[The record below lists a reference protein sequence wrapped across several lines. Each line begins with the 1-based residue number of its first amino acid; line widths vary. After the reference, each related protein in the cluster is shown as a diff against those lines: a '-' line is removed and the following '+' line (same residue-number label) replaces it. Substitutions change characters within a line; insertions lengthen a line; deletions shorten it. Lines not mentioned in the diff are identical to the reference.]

1 MTLPLDLSIHFS
13 GAALSYSATGLPDG
27 LEIDPATG
35 VVTGAFAAPGASVVT
50 VTASNQAGEAV
61 GAFNWLVEEATV
73 IEAPENTAPPSIIG
87 AAVIGET
94 LNVEPGT
101 WTGAPD
107 FAFQWLRNGAPISG
121 ATGAA
126 YVLAAS
132 DDLAEIAVRV
142 TATNESGSAAA
153 ASAGAV
159 VRYQA
164 PFAEGGLQDQEF
176 SLGGGARTVDA
187 AADFIGAVGGAWS
200 VSGAGATIDAAG
212 VVSIPTDAPLAD
224 ASVIVE
230 YANSGGA
237 ASSAFSVT
245 VKAAPSSIAVDSA
258 SVRFPVSN
266 PMAASADMAYIALPN
281 FKPIG
286 VETVWAGDACF
297 MASIS
302 MPAQSWSD
310 TTKGWMKTNTHILG
324 NGNSGGSANQSFSI
338 FARPTRNL
346 DERGNELVISVSGS
360 GRRAEIDIGR
370 ERDFLAVARQV
381 GSDLFIELY
390 KDGVRFHSSTLAAMP
405 EENFRNGFK
414 IGAQGRGS
422 DGLPVSF
429 GGDGAFDG
437 SVGFFGYIDGT
448 VTQAQCEA
456 ISAGADPAAE
466 ITGWHYAAK
475 FTDPS
480 NTAPF
485 ADPTGKGAFTFVG
498 SGFRKGGDIHP
509 TRSGAAWFKL
519 DPVFEGHVWSVAPGA
534 STALITL
541 SGKASGVTGQVEAR
555 YFDADGTVRKDW
567 TVLAGSTI
575 AGGAWEGTME
585 APLGKGWGHVEA
597 RPVSS
602 PAMVQRSRAEC
613 GVGYDIYP
621 LGQSQVEIALTEAS
635 RGVTPSATAALSIAE
650 RIWSGTVPI
659 DIVSQTP
666 ISPGRPV
673 SDGLAAMASYAETV
687 TDAPVRIISLAESGT
702 GVAWLLDD
710 SDTRRN
716 WSDLVRVLDLAKP
729 TSGAVVMNWGTAQLS
744 VPDQAGNFLDPL
756 WKGAAPTTQTY
767 SVDHHI
773 QGGDFPPETT
783 FAISPITPHFS
794 KGEVG
799 PLASN
804 PSTFWFQPVSAYN
817 INKEM
822 EAWCADEGLVY
833 GPEIPG
839 FVLEAGGNTHQD
851 RAVPYGSERLLIRM
865 AETGFRALGI
875 SGATDPTLGTA
886 VRSGATITI
895 PATLPN
901 GGTLQ
906 TAWSIAGVTP
916 PAGWTTVQ
924 GFEVSEDGGATWSN
938 GASAASA
945 SPEFSAEIVGSSVVL
960 TRAAGT
966 WAAGTMWRYAAMGPL
981 NYGETTKPL
990 RLQHGLLYEGDGDG
1004 TGPVPQLASEGGIGL
1019 PVRSKEGV
1027 AA

>member
-35 VVTGAFAAPGASVVT
+35 VVTGAFSAPGASVVT

-73 IEAPENTAPPSIIG
+73 VEAPENTAPPSIIG

-245 VKAAPSSIAVDSA
+245 VKAAPSSITVDSA
-258 SVRFPVSN
+258 SLRFPVSN
-266 PMAASADMAYIALPN
+266 PKAAAADMAYIDLPN
-281 FKPIG
+281 FKPVG
-286 VETVWAGDACF
+286 SETVWAGDACF

-302 MPAQSWSD
+302 IPAQSWLAGS
-310 TTKGWMKTNTHILG
+310 TGWLKNNTHILG
-324 NGNSGGSANQSFSI
+324 NGNAGGSASQSFSI
-338 FARPTRNL
+338 FVKPTL
-346 DERGNELVISVSGS
+346 KPSVGGNELVISVSGA
-360 GRRAEIDIGR
+360 GTRETIDIGR

-390 KDGVRFHSSTLAAMP
+390 KDGTRFHTSTHGAMP

-414 IGAQGRGS
+414 IGAQGSGS
-422 DGLPVSF
+422 DGPPVSF

-456 ISAGADPAAE
+456 ISAGADPATA

-480 NTAPF
+480 NTTPF
-485 ADPTGKGAFTFVG
+485 ADPTAKGDFTFVG

-509 TRSGAAWFKL
+509 TRSGSTWFKL
-519 DPVFEGHVWSVAPGA
+519 DPVYEGHVWSVAPGA
-534 STALITL
+534 STATITL
-541 SGKASGVTGQVEAR
+541 SGKASGVTGTVEAR

-567 TVLAGSTI
+567 TVLTGSTI
-575 AGGAWEGTME
+575 AAGEWEGTME

-597 RPVSS
+597 RPTSA

-621 LGQSQVEIALTEAS
+621 LGQSQVEIALKDAS
-635 RGVTPSATAALSIAE
+635 RGTKPSATAALSITA
-650 RIWSGTVPI
+650 RAWSSSTPL
-659 DIVSQTP
+659 DIVTQTP
-666 ISPGRPV
+666 VSPARPAA
-673 SDGLAAMASYAETV
+673 DGLAAMASYAETV

-702 GVAWLLDD
+702 GIAWLLDD

-729 TSGAVVMNWGTAQLS
+729 TSGAVVMNWGTAQLANT
-744 VPDQAGNFLDPL
+744 DQAGNFLDPL
-756 WKGAAPTTQTY
+756 WSGTAPTTETY
-767 SVDHHI
+767 TVDHYL
-773 QGGDFPPETT
+773 QDGDFPASIT
-783 FAISPITPHFS
+783 FAISPVTPHFS
-794 KGEVG
+794 NSVVG
-799 PLASN
+799 PEPASQ
-804 PSTFWFQPVSAYN
+804 PTSWFQAVRAYEV
-817 INKEM
+817 NKQM
-822 EAWCADEGLVY
+822 ETWCADEGLVY

-839 FVLEAGGNTHQD
+839 YMIEAGGNVHEDLT
-851 RAVPYGSERLLIRM
+851 VPYGTERTLIRM

-875 SGATDPTLGTA
+875 STATDPTLGTA
-886 VRSGATITI
+886 ARSGATITI
-895 PATLPN
+895 PVTLPN

-945 SPEFSAEIVGSSVVL
+945 SPEFSAEISGSSVVL
-960 TRAAGT
+960 TRSTGS
-966 WAAGTMWRYAAMGPL
+966 WAAGTMWRYAALGPL
-981 NYGETTKPL
+981 NYGESTKPL

-1019 PVRSKEGV
+1019 PVRAKEG
-1027 AA
+1027 AAA